1 VTGHEEDRERSQQI
15 KSSSVSELVRLF
27 DKWVVAPKSFEEDVR
42 DELTSAAS
50 VYLKL
55 YVQRVQRIAAGDFM
69 GSLILSSDAEIIEG
83 LMLYDEAELG
93 PEDRIKRIQ
102 QFFQSDYYAEMPIER
117 ISSELFAMLRQ
128 HVRAG
133 QHANRQK
140 AIRSL
145 SGIFFDIVFISTYAP
160 YCDAMV
166 IDNTMHDWVSDPKM
180 NLTRRFGTKFFCR
193 HNWREDYLTALG
205 ANCDPWIEAAL
216 RLVHPADATSPD
228 WAALGLG

>member
-1 VTGHEEDRERSQQI
+1 EPEYRIKVQQIHDAFERFRANGPVHCIVQQVDGVQGSLQEWDSYFWVDVTGHEEDRERSQQI

-69 GSLILSSDAEIIEG
+69 GSLMLSSDAEIIEG

-133 QHANRQK
+133 QHAN
-140 AIRSL
+140 
-145 SGIFFDIVFISTYAP
+145 
-160 YCDAMV
+160 
-166 IDNTMHDWVSDPKM
+166 
-180 NLTRRFGTKFFCR
+180 
-193 HNWREDYLTALG
+193 
-205 ANCDPWIEAAL
+205 
-216 RLVHPADATSPD
+216 
-228 WAALGLG
+228 